1 MTVLVASDLDRTL
14 IYSRAAVAEY
24 SCDVPL
30 TAVETRA
37 GVDVSFLTAESAR
50 LLSELSARALVV
62 PVTTRTPEQLA
73 RVRLPIPAGY
83 AIAANGGCL
92 VRNGVIDAD
101 WQAEVTRRVAQVA
114 PLDEIRAQLT
124 AVCRQ
129 PWTVRLTQAAGLF
142 CYAVVDRAALPPG
155 FLAEITAWAAERGW
169 TTSLQ
174 GRKLYC
180 VPRTL
185 TKSAAVAEVVRRVSA
200 DTVLAAGDSLL
211 DIDLLEHADSG
222 VHPGHG
228 ELAESGWTAPDVHR
242 TTTAGVLA
250 GEDICRWF
258 LAQVT
263 GTAWPGHLASTAAIA
278 ARSAAV
284 TQSL

>member
-14 IYSRAAVAEY
+14 IYSRAAVAEHP
-24 SCDVPL
+24 CEVAL
-30 TAVETRA
+30 TTVETRA
-37 GVDVSFLTAESAR
+37 GSDVSFLTAESAR
-50 LLSELSARALVV
+50 LLTELATRAVVV

-92 VRNGVIDAD
+92 LHNGIIDSVWAR
-101 WQAEVTRRVAQVA
+101 EVGRRVAEVA
-114 PLDEIRAQLT
+114 PLAEVRAHLEAT
-124 AVCRQ
+124 CDPA
-129 PWTVRLTQAAGLF
+129 WTVKLTEASGLF
-142 CYAVVDRAALPPG
+142 CYAVVDRASLPMD
-155 FLAEITAWAAERGW
+155 FLTDVTGWAAERGW

-174 GRKLYC
+174 GRKLYW